1 MTATQLHSYLQFS
14 IANNLPVL
22 IKGKP
27 GIGKSDIITAAATAA
42 NAHLIISHPVISD
55 PTDYKGFPFAANG
68 QADFLPFGHLR
79 QLINAT
85 SKTVFFLDDLWQAPP
100 TVQAAVMQL
109 ILARCI
115 NEHKLSQHVT
125 FIAATNRREDKAAVS
140 GLLEPVKS
148 RFAAIV
154 ELEVS
159 PDDWVIWALNNNMP
173 TELIAFI
180 RFRPDLLDNFQPSKD
195 IVNTPTPRT
204 VANVGKQQNA
214 GLPKDIEFEI
224 FKGAAG
230 EAFAVEY
237 CAFLDLVS

>member
-1 MTATQLHSYLQFS
+1 
-14 IANNLPVL
+14 
-22 IKGKP
+22 
-27 GIGKSDIITAAATAA
+27 
-42 NAHLIISHPVISD
+42 
-55 PTDYKGFPFAANG
+55 
-68 QADFLPFGHLR
+68 
-79 QLINAT
+79 
-85 SKTVFFLDDLWQAPP
+85 
-100 TVQAAVMQL
+100 MQL

-115 NEHKLSQHVT
+115 NEHKLSPYVT

-195 IVNTPTPRT
+195 IV
-204 VANVGKQQNA
+204 
-214 GLPKDIEFEI
+214 
-224 FKGAAG
+224 
-230 EAFAVEY
+230 
-237 CAFLDLVS
+237 S